1 MMNKGDLMKLKRFV
15 EVVDDDLMTES
26 TREWLLFEEKIHID
40 DIEKIV
46 KELEEDLGWKQAY
59 IDKLAKANF
68 IVLDLERKAEA
79 TEKLLKL
86 YQLKDEMVEE
96 YQVNDNTLERQK
108 TLGAIRGIREEIQ
121 QLELKLYNKVGKE

>member
-1 MMNKGDLMKLKRFV
+1 MNKGDLMKLKRFV